1 MREYN
6 FYLFLYFF
14 NLFAQKSLKEYKY
27 YAIIKKERGSRC
39 AKPKKGRSK
48 AMPYKQELQLLHDIF
63 QKSNVKLAC
72 LSQVEFSALREVN
85 PLQSGTSD
93 ALNTSA
99 RKLFLQS
106 LDPCTMY
113 KQTDAYRRAWV
124 YLLLPEADT
133 KEVLLMGP
141 YLASPITEE
150 ELLELC
156 EENGLSPQMQ
166 RTVREYYTSLTVLRD
181 TNLLFVMLETFCE
194 RIWNRPSFAVVDIN
208 REHHVPVSLLSEA
221 PQTDSFDDHLAN
233 MKVLEKRYEFENEMI
248 RAVTLGQ
255 IHKEKQFLPGFESMQ
270 LEMRSASPLRSFKNY
285 SIIMNT
291 LLRKAAED
299 GGVHPVYLDRISS
312 DFARKIE
319 EISVLSA
326 FPMLMNEM
334 FRSYCRLVRKH
345 SIRKYSPAVQKA
357 ILLIDSDLS
366 APLTLSTLAAA
377 QGLSEGYLA
386 TVFKK
391 ETEKTVSEYVREKR
405 MKHAAHLL
413 TTTRLQIQTIALH
426 CGIMDVQYFSKLF
439 KKHTG
444 KTPKEYR
451 ETAK

>member
-1 MREYN
+1 MSYE
-6 FYLFLYFF
+6 
-14 NLFAQKSLKEYKY
+14 
-27 YAIIKKERGSRC
+27 
-39 AKPKKGRSK
+39 
-48 AMPYKQELQLLHDIF
+48 QELALLRDTF
-63 QKSNVKLAC
+63 QKSHVNLVCMSEA
-72 LSQVEFSALREVN
+72 SFYAMQEVN
-85 PLQSGTSD
+85 PLKNAAEDVTD
-93 ALNTSA
+93 DYA
-99 RKLFLQS
+99 RKLYLQS
-106 LDPCTMY
+106 LEPYTMY
-113 KQTDAYRRAWV
+113 KQTDAYRRAWI
-124 YLLLPEADT
+124 YLLLSQTEEQ
-133 KEVLLMGP
+133 EVLLMGP
-141 YLASPITEE
+141 YLVSQPTEE
-150 ELLELC
+150 ELLEMC
-156 EENGLSPQMQ
+156 EENGLFPQMQ
-166 RTVREYYTSLTVLRD
+166 RTVREYYASVPVLRD

-194 RIWNRPSFAVVDIN
+194 HLWNRPSFSLVDVN
-208 REHHVPVSLLSEA
+208 REHHVPVSLLNAE
-221 PQTDSFDDHLAN
+221 PRTDSLDDHLAN

-255 IHKEKQFLPGFESMQ
+255 IHKEKQLMPGFEAMQ
-270 LEMRSASPLRSFKNY
+270 LEMRGSSPLRSAKNY

-291 LLRKAAED
+291 LLRKAGEN

-326 FPMLMNEM
+326 FPTLMNEM

-345 SIRKYSPAVQKA
+345 SIRRYSPAVQKA

-386 TVFKK
+386 TIFKR

-413 TTTRLQIQTIALH
+413 TTTKLQIQTIALH

-451 ETAK
+451 ETAE

>member
-1 MREYN
+1 MSYE
-6 FYLFLYFF
+6 
-14 NLFAQKSLKEYKY
+14 
-27 YAIIKKERGSRC
+27 
-39 AKPKKGRSK
+39 
-48 AMPYKQELQLLHDIF
+48 QELALLCDTF
-63 QKSNVKLAC
+63 RKSHVSLTC
-72 LSQVEFSALREVN
+72 LLEADFYALREVN
-85 PLQSGTSD
+85 PLQNDGKDVSD
-93 ALNTSA
+93 LSL

-106 LDPCTMY
+106 LAPYTMY
-113 KQTDAYRRAWV
+113 KQTDVYRRTWV
-124 YLLLPEADT
+124 YLLLPKEEEQ
-133 KEVLLMGP
+133 EVLLMGP
-141 YLASPITEE
+141 YLSSPIPEE
-150 ELLELC
+150 ELLEMG
-156 EENGLSPQMQ
+156 EENGFSPQMQ
-166 RTVREYYTSLTVLRD
+166 RTLREYYASLPVLRD

-194 RIWNRPSFAVVDIN
+194 RTWQRPSFALVDVN
-208 REHHVPVSLLSEA
+208 LEHHVPVSLLNEA
-221 PQTDSFDDHLAN
+221 PRTDSLDDHLAN

-248 RAVTLGQ
+248 CAVTLGQ
-255 IHKEKQFLPGFESMQ
+255 IHKEKQFMPGFEAMQ
-270 LEMRSASPLRSFKNY
+270 LEMRGSSPLRSVKNY

-291 LLRKAAED
+291 LLRKAAEN

-319 EISVLSA
+319 ETSVLSA

-345 SIRKYSPAVQKA
+345 SIRRYSPVVQKA

-366 APLTLSTLAAA
+366 APLTLSALAAA

-391 ETEKTVSEYVREKR
+391 ETGKTVSEYVRDKR

-413 TTTRLQIQTIALH
+413 TTTKLQIQTIALH

-451 ETAK
+451 ETIE

>member
-1 MREYN
+1 M
-6 FYLFLYFF
+6 
-14 NLFAQKSLKEYKY
+14 SLKGG
-27 YAIIKKERGSRC
+27 IS
-39 AKPKKGRSK
+39 
-48 AMPYKQELQLLHDIF
+48 MPYEQEFALLHDTF
-63 QKSNVKLAC
+63 QKSHVS
-72 LSQVEFSALREVN
+72 LSLIAEVDFYALREVN
-85 PLQSGTSD
+85 PLQTGIEDTPD
-93 ALNTSA
+93 FLA

-106 LDPCTMY
+106 LAPYTMY
-113 KQTDAYRRAWV
+113 KQTDAYRRAWI
-124 YLLLPEADT
+124 YLLLPEREQQ
-133 KEVLLMGP
+133 EVLLVGP
-141 YLASPITEE
+141 YLASPIGEE
-150 ELLELC
+150 EMLEMS
-156 EENGLSPQMQ
+156 EENGISPQVQ
-166 RTVREYYTSLTVLRD
+166 RTVREYYASLPVLRD

-194 RIWNRPSFAVVDIN
+194 RIWHRPSFAVVDVN
-208 REHHVPVSLLSEA
+208 REHHIPASVLSVVPR
-221 PQTDSFDDHLAN
+221 TDSFDDHLAN
-233 MKVLEKRYEFENEMI
+233 MKVLEKRYAFENEMI

-255 IHKEKQFLPGFESMQ
+255 IHKEKQFLSGFAAMP
-270 LEMRSASPLRSFKNY
+270 LEMRSSSPLRSAKNY

-291 LLRKAAED
+291 LLRKAAEN

-319 EISVLSA
+319 ETSVLSA
-326 FPMLMNEM
+326 FPTLMNEM

-345 SIRKYSPAVQKA
+345 SIRRYSPVVQKA

-386 TVFKK
+386 TIFKR

-451 ETAK
+451 ETAE

>member
-1 MREYN
+1 MQKILKQKKKYGIIDKNDE
-6 FYLFLYFF
+6 
-14 NLFAQKSLKEYKY
+14 NLALRTI
-27 YAIIKKERGSRC
+27 AKKRGS
-39 AKPKKGRSK
+39 K
-48 AMPYKQELQLLHDIF
+48 MLYEQELSLLRDVF
-63 QKSNVKLAC
+63 QKSHVN
-72 LSQVEFSALREVN
+72 LSRVAEADFYATPEIHPLLNEGAVSAESIHR
-85 PLQSGTSD
+85 
-93 ALNTSA
+93 
-99 RKLFLQS
+99 LFPS
-106 LDPCTMY
+106 KLDPYTMY

-124 YLLLPEADT
+124 YLLLPQ
-133 KEVLLMGP
+133 KEERGVLLMGP
-141 YLASPITEE
+141 YLASPIVEE
-150 ELLELC
+150 ELLEMS
-156 EENGLSPQMQ
+156 EASGLSPQMQ
-166 RTVREYYTSLTVLRD
+166 RTVREYYASLPVLRD

-194 RIWNRPSFAVVDIN
+194 RIWHRPSFAVVDVN
-208 REHHVPVSLLSEA
+208 REHQMPVSLLNEE
-221 PQTDSFDDHLAN
+221 PRVDSFDDHLAK

-255 IHKEKQFLPGFESMQ
+255 IHKEKQFLPGFAAMQ
-270 LEMRSASPLRSFKNY
+270 LEMRSASPLRSVKNY

-291 LLRKAAED
+291 LLRKAAEN
-299 GGVHPVYLDRISS
+299 GGVHPVYLDRMSS

-319 EISVLSA
+319 ETSVLSA

-345 SIRKYSPAVQKA
+345 SIRRYSPAVQKA

-386 TVFKK
+386 TVFKR
-391 ETEKTVSEYVREKR
+391 ETEKTVTEYVREKR

-444 KTPKEYR
+444 KNPKEYR
-451 ETAK
+451 ETVQ

>member
-1 MREYN
+1 MSYE
-6 FYLFLYFF
+6 
-14 NLFAQKSLKEYKY
+14 
-27 YAIIKKERGSRC
+27 
-39 AKPKKGRSK
+39 
-48 AMPYKQELQLLHDIF
+48 QELALLRDTF
-63 QKSNVKLAC
+63 QKSHVNLVCMSEA
-72 LSQVEFSALREVN
+72 SFYAMQEVN
-85 PLQSGTSD
+85 PLKNAAEDVTD
-93 ALNTSA
+93 DYA
-99 RKLFLQS
+99 RKLYLQS
-106 LDPCTMY
+106 LEPYTMY
-113 KQTDAYRRAWV
+113 KQTDAYRRAWI
-124 YLLLPEADT
+124 YLLLSQTEEQ
-133 KEVLLMGP
+133 EVLLMGP
-141 YLASPITEE
+141 YLVSQPTEE
-150 ELLELC
+150 ELLEMC
-156 EENGLSPQMQ
+156 EENGLFPQMQ
-166 RTVREYYTSLTVLRD
+166 RTVREYYASLPVLRD

-194 RIWNRPSFAVVDIN
+194 HLWNRPSFSLVDVN
-208 REHHVPVSLLSEA
+208 REHHVPVSLLNAE
-221 PQTDSFDDHLAN
+221 PRTDSLDDHLAN

-255 IHKEKQFLPGFESMQ
+255 IHKEKQLMPGFEAMQ
-270 LEMRSASPLRSFKNY
+270 LEMRGSSPLRSAKNY

-291 LLRKAAED
+291 LLRKAGEN

-326 FPMLMNEM
+326 FPTLMNEM

-345 SIRKYSPAVQKA
+345 SIRRYSPAVQKA

-386 TVFKK
+386 TIFKR

-413 TTTRLQIQTIALH
+413 TTTKLQIQTIALH

-451 ETAK
+451 ETAE

>member
-1 MREYN
+1 
-6 FYLFLYFF
+6 
-14 NLFAQKSLKEYKY
+14 
-27 YAIIKKERGSRC
+27 
-39 AKPKKGRSK
+39 
-48 AMPYKQELQLLHDIF
+48 MPYEKELELLRDTF
-63 QKSNVKLAC
+63 QKNHVSISC
-72 LSQVEFSALREVN
+72 FDSAQFYALCEVN
-85 PLQSGTSD
+85 PLQSNEQGEAD
-93 ALNTSA
+93 ASA

-106 LDPCTMY
+106 LEPHTMY

-124 YLLLPEADT
+124 YLLLPPQESQT
-133 KEVLLMGP
+133 VLLMGP
-141 YLASPITEE
+141 YLAAPISEE
-150 ELLELC
+150 ELLEMS
-156 EENGLSPQMQ
+156 EENGFSPQMQ
-166 RTVREYYTSLTVLRD
+166 RMLREYYASLPILRD

-194 RIWNRPSFAVVDIN
+194 RTWNRPSFAVVDVN
-208 REHHVPVSLLSEA
+208 REHHVPVSLLSGS
-221 PQTDSFDDHLAN
+221 PRNDSFDEHLAN

-255 IHKEKQFLPGFESMQ
+255 IHKEKQFMPGFEATQ
-270 LEMRSASPLRSFKNY
+270 LEIRSASPLRSAKNY

-291 LLRKAAED
+291 LLRKAAEN

-326 FPMLMNEM
+326 FPQLMNEM

-345 SIRKYSPAVQKA
+345 STRRYSPAVQKT
-357 ILLIDSDLS
+357 ILLIESDLS

-377 QGLSEGYLA
+377 QDLSEGYLA
-386 TVFKK
+386 KIFKK

-426 CGIMDVQYFSKLF
+426 CGIMDVHYFSKQF

-444 KTPKEYR
+444 KTPKEHR
-451 ETAK
+451 ETAE

>member
-1 MREYN
+1 
-6 FYLFLYFF
+6 
-14 NLFAQKSLKEYKY
+14 
-27 YAIIKKERGSRC
+27 
-39 AKPKKGRSK
+39 
-48 AMPYKQELQLLHDIF
+48 MPYKKELELLRDTF
-63 QKSNVKLAC
+63 QKSHVSLSC
-72 LSQVEFSALREVN
+72 LEGAQFYALCEVN
-85 PLQSGTSD
+85 PLQSNEQGEAD
-93 ALNTSA
+93 ASA

-106 LDPCTMY
+106 LVPHTMY

-124 YLLLPEADT
+124 YFLLPKRE
-133 KEVLLMGP
+133 EQNVLLMGP
-141 YLASPITEE
+141 YLAAPISDEA
-150 ELLELC
+150 LLEMS
-156 EENGLSPQMQ
+156 EENGFSPQMQ
-166 RTVREYYTSLTVLRD
+166 RMLREYYASLPVLRD

-194 RIWNRPSFAVVDIN
+194 RIWSRPSFAVVDVN
-208 REHHVPVSLLSEA
+208 REHRVPVSLLSES
-221 PQTDSFDDHLAN
+221 PRTDSFDEHLAN

-255 IHKEKQFLPGFESMQ
+255 IHKEKQFLPGFEAMQ
-270 LEMRSASPLRSFKNY
+270 LEMRSASPLRSAKNY

-291 LLRKAAED
+291 LLRKAAEN

-326 FPMLMNEM
+326 FPQLMNEM

-345 SIRKYSPAVQKA
+345 STRRYSPAVQKT

-377 QGLSEGYLA
+377 QELSEGYLA
-386 TVFKK
+386 KIFKK

-426 CGIMDVQYFSKLF
+426 CGIMDVHYFSKQF

-451 ETAK
+451 ETAE

>member
-1 MREYN
+1 
-6 FYLFLYFF
+6 
-14 NLFAQKSLKEYKY
+14 
-27 YAIIKKERGSRC
+27 
-39 AKPKKGRSK
+39 
-48 AMPYKQELQLLHDIF
+48 MPYEQEFALLHDTF
-63 QKSNVKLAC
+63 QKSHVNLTRVG
-72 LSQVEFSALREVN
+72 ETDFYALREVN
-85 PLQSGTSD
+85 PLQSTDKDISD
-93 ALNTSA
+93 DSA
-99 RKLFLQS
+99 QKLFLQALS
-106 LDPCTMY
+106 PYTMY

-124 YLLLPEADT
+124 YLLLPEGEEQ
-133 KEVLLMGP
+133 EVLLVGP
-141 YLASPITEE
+141 YLASPVSEE
-150 ELLELC
+150 ELLEMS

-166 RTVREYYTSLTVLRD
+166 RTVREYYTSLPVLRD

-194 RIWNRPSFAVVDIN
+194 RIWKRPSFAVIDVN
-208 REHHVPVSLLSEA
+208 REHRVPVSLLNKA
-221 PQTDSFDDHLAN
+221 PRTDSFDDHLAN

-255 IHKEKQFLPGFESMQ
+255 IHKEKQFLPGFSAMQ
-270 LEMRSASPLRSFKNY
+270 LEMRSSSPLRSAKNY

-291 LLRKAAED
+291 LLRKAAEG

-319 EISVLSA
+319 ETSVLSA
-326 FPMLMNEM
+326 FPMLMDEM
-334 FRSYCRLVRKH
+334 FRTYCRLVRKH
-345 SIRKYSPAVQKA
+345 SIRHYSPAVQKA
-357 ILLIDSDLS
+357 VLLIDSDLS
-366 APLTLSTLAAA
+366 APLSLSALAAA

-386 TVFKK
+386 TVFKR
-391 ETEKTVSEYVREKR
+391 ETGKTVSEYVREKR

-451 ETAK
+451 ETAE

>member
-1 MREYN
+1 
-6 FYLFLYFF
+6 
-14 NLFAQKSLKEYKY
+14 
-27 YAIIKKERGSRC
+27 
-39 AKPKKGRSK
+39 
-48 AMPYKQELQLLHDIF
+48 MPYEQEFALLHDTF
-63 QKSNVKLAC
+63 QKSHVS
-72 LSQVEFSALREVN
+72 LSLIAEVDFYALREVN
-85 PLQSGTSD
+85 PLQTGIEDTPD
-93 ALNTSA
+93 FLA

-106 LDPCTMY
+106 LAPYTMY
-113 KQTDAYRRAWV
+113 KQTDAYRRAWI
-124 YLLLPEADT
+124 YLLLPEREQQ
-133 KEVLLMGP
+133 EVLLVGP
-141 YLASPITEE
+141 YLASPIGEE
-150 ELLELC
+150 EMLEMS
-156 EENGLSPQMQ
+156 EENGISPQVQ
-166 RTVREYYTSLTVLRD
+166 RTVREYYASLPVLRD

-194 RIWNRPSFAVVDIN
+194 RIWHRPSFAVVDVN
-208 REHHVPVSLLSEA
+208 REHHIPASVLSVVPR
-221 PQTDSFDDHLAN
+221 TDSFDDHLAN
-233 MKVLEKRYEFENEMI
+233 MKVLEKRYAFENEMI

-255 IHKEKQFLPGFESMQ
+255 IHKEKQFLSGFAAMP
-270 LEMRSASPLRSFKNY
+270 LEMRSSSPLRSAKNY

-291 LLRKAAED
+291 LLRKAAEN

-319 EISVLSA
+319 ETSVLSA
-326 FPMLMNEM
+326 FPTLMNEM

-345 SIRKYSPAVQKA
+345 SIRRYSPVVQKA

-386 TVFKK
+386 TIFKR

-451 ETAK
+451 ETAE

>member
-1 MREYN
+1 
-6 FYLFLYFF
+6 
-14 NLFAQKSLKEYKY
+14 
-27 YAIIKKERGSRC
+27 
-39 AKPKKGRSK
+39 
-48 AMPYKQELQLLHDIF
+48 MPYEQEFALLYDTF
-63 QKSNVKLAC
+63 QKSHVNLTRLAEMDFYATQEIHP
-72 LSQVEFSALREVN
+72 LLNAAEVSVES
-85 PLQSGTSD
+85 T
-93 ALNTSA
+93 
-99 RKLFLQS
+99 RKLFPSNLA
-106 LDPCTMY
+106 PNTMY

-124 YLLLPEADT
+124 YLLLPEREV

-141 YLASPITEE
+141 YLSSPITEE
-150 ELLELC
+150 EMLEMS
-156 EENGLSPQMQ
+156 EESGLSPQMQ
-166 RTVREYYTSLTVLRD
+166 RTVREYYTSLPVLRD

-194 RIWNRPSFAVVDIN
+194 RIWHRPSFAVVDVN
-208 REHHVPVSLLSEA
+208 REHYAPVSLLNKE

-255 IHKEKQFLPGFESMQ
+255 IHKEKQFLPGFSAMQ
-270 LEMRSASPLRSFKNY
+270 LEMRSSSPLRSAKNY

-291 LLRKAAED
+291 LLRKAAEN
-299 GGVHPVYLDRISS
+299 GGVHPVYLDRLSS

-319 EISVLSA
+319 EVSVLSS
-326 FPMLMNEM
+326 FPTLMNEM

-345 SIRKYSPAVQKA
+345 AIRKYSPAVQKA

-366 APLTLSTLAAA
+366 APLTLSTLATA

-386 TVFKK
+386 TVFKR

-426 CGIMDVQYFSKLF
+426 CGIMDVQYFSKQF

-451 ETAK
+451 ETTK

>member
-1 MREYN
+1 MSYEQELELLRDT
-6 FYLFLYFF
+6 FYKSRVTLSCLDI
-14 NLFAQKSLKEYKY
+14 AQF
-27 YAIIKKERGSRC
+27 YAICE
-39 AKPKKGRSK
+39 A
-48 AMPYKQELQLLHDIF
+48 
-63 QKSNVKLAC
+63 
-72 LSQVEFSALREVN
+72 N
-85 PLQSGTSD
+85 PLQSNEQNASGID
-93 ALNTSA
+93 V

-106 LDPCTMY
+106 LLPYTMY

-124 YLLLPEADT
+124 YFLLPER
-133 KEVLLMGP
+133 EEQNVLLMGP
-141 YLASPITEE
+141 YLTAPISEE
-150 ELLELC
+150 ALLEMS
-156 EENGLSPQMQ
+156 EENGFSPQMQ
-166 RTVREYYTSLTVLRD
+166 RMLREYYASLPVLRD

-194 RIWNRPSFAVVDIN
+194 RIWRRPSFAVVDVN

-221 PQTDSFDDHLAN
+221 PRTDSFDEHLAN

-255 IHKEKQFLPGFESMQ
+255 IHKEKQFLPGFEAMQ
-270 LEMRSASPLRSFKNY
+270 LEMRSASPLRSSKNY

-291 LLRKAAED
+291 LLRKAAEN

-312 DFARKIE
+312 NFARQIE

-326 FPMLMNEM
+326 FPTLMHEM

-345 SIRKYSPAVQKA
+345 STRRYSPAVQKT

-377 QGLSEGYLA
+377 QELSEGYLA
-386 TVFKK
+386 KIFKK

-426 CGIMDVQYFSKLF
+426 CGIMDVHYFSKQF

-451 ETAK
+451 ETAE

>member
-1 MREYN
+1 
-6 FYLFLYFF
+6 
-14 NLFAQKSLKEYKY
+14 
-27 YAIIKKERGSRC
+27 
-39 AKPKKGRSK
+39 
-48 AMPYKQELQLLHDIF
+48 MPYEQELSLLHDTF
-63 QKSNVKLAC
+63 QKSHVNLARI
-72 LSQVEFSALREVN
+72 VEADFYALREVN
-85 PLQSGTSD
+85 PLQNATDASD
-93 ALNTSA
+93 ASA
-99 RKLFLQS
+99 RRLFLQS
-106 LDPCTMY
+106 LSPYTMY

-124 YLLLPEADT
+124 YLLLPKEEVS
-133 KEVLLMGP
+133 EVLLLGP
-141 YLASPITEE
+141 YLASPIREE
-150 ELLELC
+150 ELLEMS
-156 EENGLSPQMQ
+156 EENGLFPQMQ
-166 RTVREYYTSLTVLRD
+166 RTVREYYLSLPVLRD

-194 RIWNRPSFAVVDIN
+194 RIWHRPSFAVIDVN
-208 REHHVPVSLLSEA
+208 REHRMPVSLLNEA
-221 PQTDSFDDHLAN
+221 PRTDSFDDHLAN

-255 IHKEKQFLPGFESMQ
+255 IHKEKQFVSGFAAMP
-270 LEMRSASPLRSFKNY
+270 LEMRSSSPLRSAKNY

-291 LLRKAAED
+291 LLRKAAEG

-312 DFARKIE
+312 GFARKIE
-319 EISVLSA
+319 ETSVLSE
-326 FPMLMNEM
+326 FPTLMNEM

-345 SIRKYSPAVQKA
+345 SLRRYSPAVQKA

-366 APLTLSTLAAA
+366 APLTLSALAAA

-386 TVFKK
+386 TVFKR

-451 ETAK
+451 ETAE

>member
-1 MREYN
+1 MSYEQELELLRDT
-6 FYLFLYFF
+6 FY
-14 NLFAQKSLKEYKY
+14 KSRVTLSCLDTARF
-27 YAIIKKERGSRC
+27 YAIYE
-39 AKPKKGRSK
+39 A
-48 AMPYKQELQLLHDIF
+48 
-63 QKSNVKLAC
+63 
-72 LSQVEFSALREVN
+72 N
-85 PLQSGTSD
+85 PLQSNEQNASGID
-93 ALNTSA
+93 V

-106 LDPCTMY
+106 LLPYTMY

-124 YLLLPEADT
+124 YFLLPER
-133 KEVLLMGP
+133 EEQNVLLMGP
-141 YLASPITEE
+141 YLTAPISEE
-150 ELLELC
+150 ALLEMS
-156 EENGLSPQMQ
+156 EENGFSPQMQ
-166 RTVREYYTSLTVLRD
+166 RMLREYYASLPVLRD

-194 RIWNRPSFAVVDIN
+194 RIWSRPSFAVVDVN
-208 REHHVPVSLLSEA
+208 REHRVPVSLLSEA
-221 PQTDSFDDHLAN
+221 PRTDSFDEHLAN

-255 IHKEKQFLPGFESMQ
+255 IHKEKQFLPGFEAMQ
-270 LEMRSASPLRSFKNY
+270 LEMRSASPLRSSKNY

-291 LLRKAAED
+291 LLRKAAEN

-312 DFARKIE
+312 NFARQIE

-326 FPMLMNEM
+326 FPTLMHEM

-345 SIRKYSPAVQKA
+345 STRRYSPAVQKT

-377 QGLSEGYLA
+377 QELSEGYLA
-386 TVFKK
+386 KIFKK

-426 CGIMDVQYFSKLF
+426 CGIMDVHYFSKQF
-439 KKHTG
+439 KNHTG

-451 ETAK
+451 ETAE

>member
-1 MREYN
+1 MSYE
-6 FYLFLYFF
+6 
-14 NLFAQKSLKEYKY
+14 
-27 YAIIKKERGSRC
+27 
-39 AKPKKGRSK
+39 
-48 AMPYKQELQLLHDIF
+48 QELALLRDIF
-63 QKSNVKLAC
+63 QKAHVNLAC
-72 LSQVEFSALREVN
+72 VTEDDFYSMQETN
-85 PLQSGTSD
+85 PLKVRTENDGDTT
-93 ALNTSA
+93 AP
-99 RKLFLQS
+99 KLFLQS
-106 LDPCTMY
+106 LAFFTMY
-113 KQTDAYRRAWV
+113 KQTDAYRRAWL
-124 YLLLPEADT
+124 YFLMP
-133 KEVLLMGP
+133 KEDVQRVLLVGP
-141 YLASPITEE
+141 YLSAPISEE
-150 ELLELC
+150 DLLEMC

-166 RTVREYYTSLTVLRD
+166 RTLHEYYASLPVLRD
-181 TNLLFVMLETFCE
+181 TSLLFVMLETFCE
-194 RIWNRPSFAVVDIN
+194 RIWHRPSFALVDVN
-208 REHHVPVSLLSEA
+208 REHHMPASLLNEA
-221 PQTDSFDDHLAN
+221 PRTDSFDDHLAN

-255 IHKEKQFLPGFESMQ
+255 IHKEKQFLVMFEAMH
-270 LEMRSASPLRSFKNY
+270 LEMRGSSPLRSAKNY

-291 LLRKAAED
+291 LLRKAAEN

-319 EISVLSA
+319 ETSMLSA
-326 FPMLMNEM
+326 FPTLMNEM

-366 APLTLSTLAAA
+366 APLTLSALAAA

-386 TVFKK
+386 TVFKR

-451 ETAK
+451 ETSE

>member
-1 MREYN
+1 
-6 FYLFLYFF
+6 
-14 NLFAQKSLKEYKY
+14 
-27 YAIIKKERGSRC
+27 
-39 AKPKKGRSK
+39 
-48 AMPYKQELQLLHDIF
+48 MPYEQEFALLHDTF
-63 QKSNVKLAC
+63 QKSHVNLTRMNDTDFYAM
-72 LSQVEFSALREVN
+72 REVN
-85 PLQSGTSD
+85 PLQSTAEDISD
-93 ALNTSA
+93 ASL

-106 LDPCTMY
+106 LTPYTMY
-113 KQTDAYRRAWV
+113 KQTDAYRRSWV
-124 YLLLPEADT
+124 YLLLPEGEVQ
-133 KEVLLMGP
+133 EVLLVGP
-141 YLASPITEE
+141 YLASPISEE
-150 ELLELC
+150 ELLEMS
-156 EENGLSPQMQ
+156 EENGFSPQMQ
-166 RTVREYYTSLTVLRD
+166 RTVREYYTSLPVLRD

-194 RIWNRPSFAVVDIN
+194 RIWNRPSFALVDVN
-208 REHHVPVSLLSEA
+208 REHRVPVSLLSEA
-221 PQTDSFDDHLAN
+221 PRTDSFDDHLAN

-255 IHKEKQFLPGFESMQ
+255 IHKEKQFLPGFEAMQ
-270 LEMRSASPLRSFKNY
+270 LEMRSSSPLRSVKNY

-291 LLRKAAED
+291 LLRKAAEN

-319 EISVLSA
+319 ETSVLSA
-326 FPMLMNEM
+326 FPTLMNEM

-345 SIRKYSPAVQKA
+345 SIRQYSPAVQKA

-386 TVFKK
+386 TVFKR
-391 ETEKTVSEYVREKR
+391 ETGKTVSEYVREKR

-413 TTTRLQIQTIALH
+413 TTTKLQIQTIALH
-426 CGIMDVQYFSKLF
+426 CGIMDVQYFSKQF

-451 ETAK
+451 ETAE

>member
-1 MREYN
+1 M
-6 FYLFLYFF
+6 LY
-14 NLFAQKSLKEYKY
+14 Q
-27 YAIIKKERGSRC
+27 
-39 AKPKKGRSK
+39 
-48 AMPYKQELQLLHDIF
+48 QELELLHDTF
-63 QKSNVKLAC
+63 QKSRVNISC
-72 LSQVEFSALREVN
+72 VEKKN
-85 PLQSGTSD
+85 ITDLQENTPFFATD
-93 ALNTSA
+93 DTPETSA
-99 RKLFLQS
+99 RRLFSHKLVSKTL
-106 LDPCTMY
+106 Y

-124 YLLLPEADT
+124 YLLLPDEGQQT
-133 KEVLLMGP
+133 VLLVGP
-141 YLASPITEE
+141 YLPAPISEE
-150 ELLELC
+150 ELLEMS

-166 RTVREYYTSLTVLRD
+166 RTVREYYASLPILKD

-194 RIWNRPSFAVVDIN
+194 RIWHRPSFAVVDVN
-208 REHHVPVSLLSEA
+208 REHHVPVSLLSKA
-221 PQTDSFDDHLAN
+221 PQTDNFDDHLVH
-233 MKVLEKRYEFENEMI
+233 MKVLEQRYEFENEMI

-255 IHKEKQFLPGFESMQ
+255 IHKEKQFLPAFEAMQ
-270 LEMRSASPLRSFKNY
+270 LEIRSSSPLRSAKNY

-291 LLRKAAED
+291 LLRKAAEN

-312 DFARKIE
+312 DFARTIE

-326 FPMLMNEM
+326 FPNLMNEM

-345 SIRKYSPAVQKA
+345 SIRHYTPAVQKA

-366 APLTLSTLAAA
+366 APLTLSTIAAA

-386 TVFKK
+386 TVFKR

-413 TTTRLQIQTIALH
+413 TTTKLQIQTVALH

-439 KKHTG
+439 KKHMG

-451 ETAK
+451 ENAQ